1 MDPSPQMT
9 SCDVSIVI
17 VTYNSLDCIDE
28 CLNSVSTQRG
38 VAFEI
43 IIIDNNSSDGTAE
56 KLRKN
61 GWRVIENKENIGF
74 GRACNQAF
82 EQTAGKYIYFIN
94 PDAQLM
100 GENSL
105 AQLYERMKR
114 APEWGLAGTKVLE
127 GDGEYESKPSLT
139 YPGQGQAFYKF
150 SKPSGSIAWVIGA
163 SLIIRR
169 DLFQELGGFDPRF
182 FLYSEETDLCL
193 RARKKG
199 HAIGYVHEVVVNH
212 IGGKSENGKNP
223 QEISA
228 RKLQGLLLFR
238 EKHYSDLQCIQLAR
252 KDYRRA
258 FLRMLWNRAVLFFN
272 PQDPVSLNKYK
283 TYKGIWE
290 TSRKYL
296 REKKIK

>member
-1 MDPSPQMT
+1 MDPSQQIE

-28 CLNSVSTQRG
+28 CLTSVSTQRG
-38 VAFEI
+38 VTFEI
-43 IIIDNNSSDGTAE
+43 IIIDNNSSDRTAE

-61 GWRVIENKENIGF
+61 GWRVIENNENIGF

-82 EQTAGKYIYFIN
+82 EQTIGEYIYFIN
-94 PDAQLM
+94 PDARLM

-105 AQLYERMKR
+105 AQLCERMNR
-114 APEWGLAGTKVLE
+114 EPEWGLAGTTVLQ

-139 YPGQGQAFYKF
+139 YPGQVRASYDF
-150 SKPSGSIAWVIGA
+150 SKLPGSISWVIGA

-169 DLFQELGGFDPRF
+169 DLFARLGGFDPRF

-193 RARKKG
+193 RARKQG
-199 HAIGYVHEVVVNH
+199 FAIGYVDEVIVIH

-223 QEISA
+223 QEIAA

-258 FLRMLWNRAVLFFN
+258 FMRMLWNRVALFFN
-272 PQDPVSLNKYK
+272 PQDPVSQNKYK
-283 TYKGIWE
+283 NYRGIWE
-290 TSRKYL
+290 ISRKYL
-296 REKKIK
+296 RKK